1 MQKRGR
7 KVTVKTVTAA
17 AMLCALSVLIGIFCK
32 TFLQHPALV
41 YYRITFEN
49 LPVIVAGMVYGP
61 LVGAAVGAC
70 ADVISC
76 LCSPNPAVIPLITVG
91 AAAVGAMAGLAT
103 RIVKKRGALQTAL
116 AVALA
121 HTVGQLLIKS
131 AAKILFLGMPWQ
143 GIFVGVG
150 VSAAVGVAE
159 FAAINLLHSVR
170 ALKRLFGE
178 DRI

>member
-1 MQKRGR
+1 MR
-7 KVTVKTVTAA
+7 KSRKATPIKVVAAA

-49 LPVIVAGMVYGP
+49 LPVIFAGMVYGP
-61 LVGAAVGAC
+61 AVGAAVGAC
-70 ADVISC
+70 ADLVSC

-91 AAAVGAMAGLAT
+91 AAAVGAMAGLAP
-103 RIVKKRGALQTAL
+103 RIIKKRGALQTAL

-121 HTVGQLLIKS
+121 HIVGQVLIKS
-131 AAKILFLGMPWQ
+131 AAKILLLGMPWQ
-143 GIFVGVG
+143 GIFVGIG
-150 VSAAVGVAE
+150 VSVAVGTVE
-159 FAAINLLHSVR
+159 FAAINLLRSVR

-178 DRI
+178 DGI

>member
-1 MQKRGR
+1 MQKFKKGAS
-7 KVTVKTVTAA
+7 VKNVTAA

-49 LPVIVAGMVYGP
+49 LPVIVAGMAFGAP
-61 LVGAAVGAC
+61 VGAAVGAC
-70 ADVISC
+70 ADIISC
-76 LCSPNPAVIPLITVG
+76 LCSPNPAVNPLITVG
-91 AAAVGAMAGLAT
+91 AAAVGAMAGLAV
-103 RIVKKRGALQTAL
+103 RVVKRRGALQTAL

-150 VSAAVGVAE
+150 VSAAVGVVE
-159 FAAINLLHSVR
+159 FAAINLLRSVR
-170 ALKRLFGE
+170 ALRRLFGE
-178 DRI
+178 E